1 MFDFSL
7 KLIPE
12 ISGQFILS
20 CLCSMD
26 LLVLFGFQ
34 CCYFI
39 FELLVFLVLTVLLGL
54 DFSSELVEV
63 LFLCLMVC
71 HLGLLEFGILSV
83 EKLLDVGHLVLLASV
98 TLSVFL
104 GCHRL
109 GISLFDLTF
118 DKSLF
123 LFLKLHLLLRVDIVD
138 IFDALQLLLPVGGN
152 LFLEFGNGRSFS

>member
-12 ISGQFILS
+12 IISQFILS

-71 HLGLLEFGILSV
+71 YLGLLEFGILSV
-83 EKLLDVGHLVLLASV
+83 EKLLDVGHLILLALV

-109 GISLFDLTF
+109 SISLFDLTF

-138 IFDALQLLLPVGGN
+138 IFDALQLLLPVGGH
-152 LFLEFGNGRSFS
+152 LFLEFGNGRAFS